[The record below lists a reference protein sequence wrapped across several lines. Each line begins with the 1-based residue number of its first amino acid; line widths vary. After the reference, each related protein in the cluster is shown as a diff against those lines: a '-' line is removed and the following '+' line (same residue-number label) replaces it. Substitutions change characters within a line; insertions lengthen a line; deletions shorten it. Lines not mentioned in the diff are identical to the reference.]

1 MKDAIT
7 FAVRTRQLYHLA
19 RIQYMNYIEQVIARA
34 MEYHEDELYRYTVM
48 ADF

>member
-1 MKDAIT
+1 MNDTIT
-7 FAVRTRQLYHLA
+7 FEVRTRQLYYLA
-19 RIQYMNYIEQVIARA
+19 STQYMNYIEQVIARA